1 MKYISLSAIVLATAI
16 TAAAQTTTRQRLR
29 TAQPAAASATIT
41 AVDTIARPEPHIVD
55 VNGYDKPLRSRR
67 ETFFVTNNS
76 RRDLR
81 GLAFTITYYDSARR
95 MLHSAS
101 HNVGADIPAGET
113 RQMSIPSWDKQFN
126 FYYRRS
132 ATSQRAE
139 QATPYDVSIKVDTLF
154 VVPEL

>member
-1 MKYISLSAIVLATAI
+1 
-16 TAAAQTTTRQRLR
+16 
-29 TAQPAAASATIT
+29 
-41 AVDTIARPEPHIVD
+41 
-55 VNGYDKPLRSRR
+55 
-67 ETFFVTNNS
+67 
-76 RRDLR
+76 
-81 GLAFTITYYDSARR
+81 

>member
-1 MKYISLSAIVLATAI
+1 
-16 TAAAQTTTRQRLR
+16 
-29 TAQPAAASATIT
+29 
-41 AVDTIARPEPHIVD
+41 
-55 VNGYDKPLRSRR
+55 
-67 ETFFVTNNS
+67 
-76 RRDLR
+76 
-81 GLAFTITYYDSARR
+81 

-113 RQMSIPSWDKQFN
+113 RQMSIPSWDKQFS

-132 ATSQRAE
+132 TTSQRAE

>member
-1 MKYISLSAIVLATAI
+1 MKYISLSAIVLATAL

-29 TAQPAAASATIT
+29 TAQAAAAAAPLT
-41 AVDTIARPEPHIVD
+41 AVDTLARPEPHIVD

-81 GLAFTITYYDSARR
+81 GIAFTITYYDSARR

-132 ATSQRAE
+132 TTSQRAE